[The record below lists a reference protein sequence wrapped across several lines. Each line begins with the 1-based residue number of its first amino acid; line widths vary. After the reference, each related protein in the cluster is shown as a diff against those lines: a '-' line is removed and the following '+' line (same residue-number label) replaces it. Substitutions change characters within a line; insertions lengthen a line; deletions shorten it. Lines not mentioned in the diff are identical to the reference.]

1 MISVSQ
7 AVEAIIKVN
16 PFLGDALGKGMI
28 NHSSLARIIK
38 PQIENSLF
46 KDVQEG
52 SIVVALNRLS
62 KKFKKIETG
71 QNKLQGLGDL
81 TVRSNLVDYT
91 FLNSPTLSN
100 AQNQL
105 LEKIADKKDVFI
117 TISNGIN
124 QVTIIAS
131 QTLEAD
137 IQEIFRNET
146 SVCNLENLSSLT
158 IKIPIEATKIPG
170 VLYSILKILA
180 WEGINL
186 IEFISTFTELTLVM
200 ESKDIDKAFS
210 AIKNW
215 IDNREKKIIV

>member
-7 AVEAIIKVN
+7 AVEDMIKSN
-16 PFLGDALGKGMI
+16 PFLGDALAKGII

-38 PQIENSLF
+38 PQIKETLF

-52 SIVVALNRLS
+52 SIIVALNRLS

-91 FLNSPTLSN
+91 LSHSPTLGD
-100 AQNQL
+100 AQNKL
-105 LEKIADKKDVFI
+105 LGKVANKKDVFI
-117 TISNGIN
+117 TISHGIN

-131 QTLEAD
+131 QTLEND
-137 IQEIFRNET
+137 IKEIFKNET
-146 SVCNLENLSSLT
+146 SVCSLENLSSLT
-158 IKIPIEATKIPG
+158 IKIPMEATKIPG

-200 ESKDIDKAFS
+200 QSKDIDKAFS
-210 AIKNW
+210 LVKNW
-215 IDNREKKIIV
+215 IDSLPKS

>member
-7 AVEAIIKVN
+7 AVEDTIKN
-16 PFLGDALGKGMI
+16 NSFLGDALVKGII

-38 PQIENSLF
+38 PQIEKTLF
-46 KDVQEG
+46 KDIQEG

-62 KKFKKIETG
+62 KKFRKIEAG

-81 TVRSNLVDYT
+81 TIRSNLIDCT
-91 FLNSPTLSN
+91 FFNSPTLGT
-100 AQNQL
+100 AQNKL

-117 TISNGIN
+117 TISHGIN

-131 QTLEAD
+131 QTVEND
-137 IQEIFRNET
+137 IKEIFKNET
-146 SVCNLENLSSLT
+146 SICSLENLSSLT

-180 WEGINL
+180 WESINL

-200 ESKDIDKAFS
+200 ESKYIDRAFS
-210 AIKNW
+210 VLKNW
-215 IDNREKKIIV
+215 IDNLK

>member
-7 AVEAIIKVN
+7 AVEDIVRRN

-38 PQIENSLF
+38 PQIEKTIF
-46 KDVQEG
+46 KDVQDG

-91 FLNSPTLSN
+91 FLNSPTLGS
-100 AQNQL
+100 AQNKL
-105 LEKIADKKDVFI
+105 LERVADKKDIFM
-117 TISNGIN
+117 TISHGIN

-131 QTLEAD
+131 QTLETD
-137 IQEIFRNET
+137 INEIFKGET
-146 SVCNLENLSSLT
+146 SICSLENLSSLT

-170 VLYSILKILA
+170 VLYSILKLLA
-180 WEGINL
+180 WDGINL

-200 ESKDIDKAFS
+200 ESKDIDRAFS
-210 AIKNW
+210 IVKDW
-215 IDNREKKIIV
+215 IDSLPKS

>member
-7 AVEAIIKVN
+7 VVEDIVKGT
-16 PFLGDALGKGMI
+16 PFLMDALEKGII

-38 PQIENSLF
+38 PQIEKNLF

-62 KKFKKIETG
+62 KKFKKRGTE
-71 QNKLQGLGDL
+71 QNKLHGITDL

-91 FLNSPTLSN
+91 FLNSPTLGN
-100 AQNQL
+100 AQNKL

-117 TISNGIN
+117 TISHGIN

-131 QTLEAD
+131 QTIEND
-137 IQEIFRNET
+137 IKEIFKNET
-146 SVCNLENLSSLT
+146 SICSLENLSSLT

-170 VLYSILKILA
+170 VLYAILKILA
-180 WEGINL
+180 WDGINL
-186 IEFISTFTELTLVM
+186 IEFVSTFTELTLVM
-200 ESKDIDKAFS
+200 ESKYIDRAFS
-210 AIKNW
+210 ALKNW
-215 IDNREKKIIV
+215 IDNLQKH

>member
-7 AVEAIIKVN
+7 AVEDIVKRN
-16 PFLGDALGKGMI
+16 PFLGDALAKGII

-38 PQIENSLF
+38 PQIEKTLF
-46 KDVQEG
+46 KDVQDG

-62 KKFKKIETG
+62 KKFKKIEAG

-91 FLNSPTLSN
+91 FLNSPTLGS
-100 AQNQL
+100 AQNKL
-105 LEKIADKKDVFI
+105 LERVADKKDIFM
-117 TISNGIN
+117 TISHGIN

-131 QTLEAD
+131 QTLETD
-137 IQEIFRNET
+137 IKEIFKGET
-146 SVCNLENLSSLT
+146 SICSLKNLSSLT

-170 VLYSILKILA
+170 VLYSILKVLA

-200 ESKDIDKAFS
+200 ESKDIDRAFTL
-210 AIKNW
+210 IKNW
-215 IDNREKKIIV
+215 IDN

>member
-1 MISVSQ
+1 MISVSH
-7 AVEAIIKVN
+7 AVEEMVRRN

-38 PQIENSLF
+38 PQIEKTLF

-62 KKFKKIETG
+62 KKFKKIEAG

-91 FLNSPTLSN
+91 FLNSPTLGS
-100 AQNQL
+100 AQNKL
-105 LEKIADKKDVFI
+105 LEKTADKKDVFI
-117 TISNGIN
+117 TISHGIN
-124 QVTIIAS
+124 QVTIIAG
-131 QTLEAD
+131 QTLETD
-137 IQEIFRNET
+137 IKEIFKGET
-146 SVCNLENLSSLT
+146 SICTLKNLSSLN

-170 VLYSILKILA
+170 VLYSILKLLA
-180 WEGINL
+180 WDGINL

-200 ESKDIDKAFS
+200 ESKDIDRAFS
-210 AIKNW
+210 ILKNAY
-215 IDNREKKIIV
+215 NSK

>member
-7 AVEAIIKVN
+7 AVEDMVKNN
-16 PFLGDALGKGMI
+16 PFLGDALAKGII
-28 NHSSLARIIK
+28 NNSSLARIIK
-38 PQIENSLF
+38 PQIEETLF

-62 KKFKKIETG
+62 KKFRKIEVG

-81 TVRSNLVDYT
+81 AVRSNLVDHT
-91 FLNSPTLSN
+91 FLNSPTLGS
-100 AQNQL
+100 AQNNL
-105 LEKIADKKDVFI
+105 LERVADKKDVFV
-117 TISNGIN
+117 TISHGIN
-124 QVTIIAS
+124 QVTVIAS
-131 QTLEAD
+131 QALEID
-137 IQEIFRNET
+137 IKEIFKNET

-200 ESKDIDKAFS
+200 ENKDIDKAFS

-215 IDNREKKIIV
+215 IDNSPES

>member
-1 MISVSQ
+1 MISVSHL
-7 AVEAIIKVN
+7 VEDLIKN
-16 PFLGDALGKGMI
+16 TPFLMDALGKGII

-38 PQIENSLF
+38 PQIEKTLF

-62 KKFKKIETG
+62 KRSKKIERE
-71 QNKLQGLGDL
+71 QVKLQGLGDL

-91 FLNSPTLSN
+91 FLNSPTLGA
-100 AQNQL
+100 AQNKL
-105 LEKIADKKDVFI
+105 LEKTADKKDVFI
-117 TISNGIN
+117 TIAHGIN

-131 QTLEAD
+131 QTLEND
-137 IQEIFRNET
+137 IKEIFKNE
-146 SVCNLENLSSLT
+146 SSICNLENLSSLT

-200 ESKDIDKAFS
+200 ESKYIDKAFS
-210 AIKNW
+210 AIKKW
-215 IDNREKKIIV
+215 IDNLN

>member
-7 AVEAIIKVN
+7 AVEDMVKSN
-16 PFLGDALGKGMI
+16 PFLGDALAKGII

-38 PQIENSLF
+38 SQIEEVLF

-62 KKFKKIETG
+62 KKFKKIEAG

-91 FLNSPTLSN
+91 FLNSPTLGN
-100 AQNQL
+100 AQNKL
-105 LEKIADKKDVFI
+105 LERVADKKDVFI
-117 TISNGIN
+117 TISHGIN

-131 QTLEAD
+131 QTLEND
-137 IQEIFRNET
+137 INEIFRDET
-146 SVCNLENLSSLT
+146 SICSLENLSSLT

-200 ESKDIDKAFS
+200 ESRDIDRAFP
-210 AIKNW
+210 AVKKW
-215 IDNREKKIIV
+215 IDNQQKM

>member
-7 AVEAIIKVN
+7 VVENIVSGT
-16 PFLGDALGKGMI
+16 PFLLDALGKGII

-38 PQIENSLF
+38 PQIEKTLF

-62 KKFKKIETG
+62 KKFKKMETSE
-71 QNKLQGLGDL
+71 NILQGITDL

-91 FLNSPTLSN
+91 FFNSPTLGS
-100 AQNQL
+100 AQNKL
-105 LEKIADKKDVFI
+105 LEKTADKKDAFI
-117 TISNGIN
+117 TISHGIN

-131 QTLEAD
+131 QTIEND
-137 IQEIFRNET
+137 IKEIFKNET
-146 SVCNLENLSSLT
+146 SICSLENLSSLT
-158 IKIPIEATKIPG
+158 IKIPIEATKMPG

-200 ESKDIDKAFS
+200 ESKYIDKAFS
-210 AIKNW
+210 ALKNW
-215 IDNREKKIIV
+215 IDGLN

>member
-1 MISVSQ
+1 MISISQ
-7 AVEAIIKVN
+7 AVEDIVKGN
-16 PFLGDALGKGMI
+16 PFLGDALAKGII

-38 PQIENSLF
+38 PQIEETLF

-62 KKFKKIETG
+62 KRYEG
-71 QNKLQGLGDL
+71 VEAEQNKLEGLGDL
-81 TVRSNLVDYT
+81 IVRSNLVDYT
-91 FLNSPTLSN
+91 FLHSPTLGDARN
-100 AQNQL
+100 KL
-105 LEKIADKKDVFI
+105 LEKVTDKKDVFI
-117 TISNGIN
+117 TISHGIN

-131 QTLEAD
+131 QTLEND
-137 IQEIFRNET
+137 IKEIFKNET
-146 SVCNLENLSSLT
+146 SVCSLENLSSLT

-200 ESKDIDKAFS
+200 ESKDIDRAFS
-210 AIKNW
+210 LVKNW
-215 IDNREKKIIV
+215 IEKQR

>member
-7 AVEAIIKVN
+7 AVEDMARRN
-16 PFLGDALGKGMI
+16 PFLGDALAKGII

-38 PQIENSLF
+38 SQIEEALF

-62 KKFKKIETG
+62 KKFKKIEAG

-91 FLNSPTLSN
+91 FLNSPTLGS
-100 AQNQL
+100 AQNKL
-105 LEKIADKKDVFI
+105 LEKTADKKDVFI
-117 TISNGIN
+117 TISHGIN

-137 IQEIFRNET
+137 IKEIFKGET
-146 SVCNLENLSSLT
+146 SICSLENLSSLT

-180 WEGINL
+180 WDGINL
-186 IEFISTFTELTLVM
+186 IEFVSTFTELTLVM
-200 ESKDIDKAFS
+200 ESKDINRAFTL
-210 AIKNW
+210 IKNW
-215 IDNREKKIIV
+215 IDN

>member
-7 AVEAIIKVN
+7 AVENIVKGT
-16 PFLGDALGKGMI
+16 PFLVDALGKGII
-28 NHSSLARIIK
+28 NHSSLARIVK
-38 PQIENSLF
+38 PQIEKTLF

-62 KKFKKIETG
+62 KRFRKIEAG

-91 FLNSPTLSN
+91 FLNSPTLGY
-100 AQNQL
+100 AQNKL
-105 LEKIADKKDVFI
+105 LEKTADKKDVFI
-117 TISNGIN
+117 TISHGIN

-137 IQEIFRNET
+137 IKQIFKNEAPIC
-146 SVCNLENLSSLT
+146 SLENLSSLT

-170 VLYSILKILA
+170 VLYSFLKILA

-186 IEFISTFTELTLVM
+186 VEFISTFTELTLVM
-200 ESKDIDKAFS
+200 DSKDIDRAFS
-210 AIKNW
+210 AVKKW
-215 IDNREKKIIV
+215 IDNLQRTGD

>member
-1 MISVSQ
+1 MISVSH
-7 AVEAIIKVN
+7 AVEEMVRRN

-38 PQIENSLF
+38 PQIEKTLF

-62 KKFKKIETG
+62 KKFKKIEAG

-91 FLNSPTLSN
+91 FLNSPTLGS
-100 AQNQL
+100 AQNKL
-105 LEKIADKKDVFI
+105 LEKTADKKDVFI
-117 TISNGIN
+117 TISHGIN
-124 QVTIIAS
+124 QVTIIAG
-131 QTLEAD
+131 QTLETD
-137 IQEIFRNET
+137 IKEIFKGET
-146 SVCNLENLSSLT
+146 SICTLKNLSSLT

-170 VLYSILKILA
+170 VLYSILKLLA
-180 WEGINL
+180 WDGINL

-200 ESKDIDKAFS
+200 ESKDIDRAFS
-210 AIKNW
+210 ILKNAY
-215 IDNREKKIIV
+215 NSK

>member
-7 AVEAIIKVN
+7 AVEEMVKRN

-38 PQIENSLF
+38 PQIEKTLF

-62 KKFKKIETG
+62 KKFKKIEATQG
-71 QNKLQGLGDL
+71 KLRGLGDL

-91 FLNSPTLSN
+91 FLNSPTLGN
-100 AQNQL
+100 AQNNL
-105 LEKIADKKDVFI
+105 LEKTADKKDVFI
-117 TISNGIN
+117 TISHGIN
-124 QVTIIAS
+124 QVTIIAG
-131 QTLEAD
+131 QTLETD
-137 IQEIFRNET
+137 IKEIFKGET
-146 SVCNLENLSSLT
+146 SICTLENLSSLT

-210 AIKNW
+210 SIKNW
-215 IDNREKKIIV
+215 IDDLPKT

>member
-7 AVEAIIKVN
+7 AVEDIVKRT
-16 PFLGDALGKGMI
+16 PSLGEALGKGII
-28 NHSSLARIIK
+28 NHSSLARLIK
-38 PQIENSLF
+38 PQIEKTLF

-52 SIVVALNRLS
+52 SVVVALNRLS
-62 KKFKKIETG
+62 KKLKKMETR
-71 QNKLQGLGDL
+71 QTKLQGIGDL

-91 FLNSPTLSN
+91 FLNSPTLGN
-100 AQNQL
+100 AQDKL
-105 LEKIADKKDVFI
+105 LKRVVDNKDVFI
-117 TISNGIN
+117 TISNGIR

-137 IQEIFRNET
+137 IKEIFKNEA
-146 SVCNLENLSSLT
+146 SICGIENLSSLT
-158 IKIPIEATKIPG
+158 VKIPIEATKIPG

-200 ESKDIDKAFS
+200 DSKDIDRAFS
-210 AIKNW
+210 VIKEW
-215 IDNREKKIIV
+215 VDDLPKT